1 VKKLAPVWSFETGDY
16 LDGLLSTPIVVDG
29 IVYLSSASSYV
40 FALNG
45 TTGDLIWQYK
55 YEPAVGVTAAKK
67 NRGVAVADGKVFIGT
82 RDDYLIALD
91 QKTGK
96 EVWKVAN
103 GDWTTCRCGI
113 NGIPLVIKDKVL
125 VGATGPRGNITAY
138 NTKTGRREWR
148 FYTIPAEGEPGNE
161 TWDEESWKY
170 GGANVWTTGSYDP
183 ELNLTYWGAG
193 DPRPVFFNTNRKGN
207 NLYSASIIALD
218 PDTGKLRWY
227 YQEVPHDT
235 WDWDTDYEFNLIDR
249 EVRGRTRKLLVHL
262 QKAGFG
268 FVLDRE
274 TGELLGTYPF
284 AEHINWVRGINEKGE
299 LVGRND
305 PALDHNSFICP
316 SNLGAKQ
323 WNQAAYSPRTGWL
336 YTPIMEMC
344 NDIVL
349 RSPGGDVED
358 RGGGTWIMRPAI
370 PPDTAISMRWIRSPA
385 RCNGRIPT
393 STNCS
398 HRCWPPMETWCSPA
412 MTKVIISPSMLA
424 LERSCGVT
432 KRVRRTEAVL

>member
-1 VKKLAPVWSFETGDY
+1 MTHRAHILLLLFLAVPTLLPAQRPNAGTAANPGRNQARTTAPLPRGATGADWPGYGGTPLAWRYSALGQINSTNVKKLAPVWSFETGDY

-55 YEPAVGVTAAKK
+55 YEPPVGVTAAKK
-67 NRGVAVADGKVFIGT
+67 SRGVAVGDGKVFVGT

-113 NGIPLVIKDKVL
+113 NGIPLIIKDKVL
-125 VGATGPRGNITAY
+125 VGATGPRGNVTAY
-138 NTKTGRREWR
+138 NTKTGHREWR
-148 FYTIPAEGEPGNE
+148 FYTIPGEGEQGKE
-161 TWDEESWKY
+161 TWDEDSWKY
-170 GGANVWTTGSYDP
+170 GEANVWTTGSYDP

-193 DPRPVFFNTNRKGN
+193 DPRPVFFNSNRKGN
-207 NLYSASIIALD
+207 NLYSASILALD
-218 PDTGKLRWY
+218 PDSGKLRWH

-249 EVRGRTRKLLVHL
+249 EVRGRMRKLMVHL

-284 AEHINWVRGINEKGE
+284 AEHINWVQR
-299 LVGRND
+299 
-305 PALDHNSFICP
+305 
-316 SNLGAKQ
+316 
-323 WNQAAYSPRTGWL
+323 
-336 YTPIMEMC
+336 
-344 NDIVL
+344 
-349 RSPGGDVED
+349 
-358 RGGGTWIMRPAI
+358 
-370 PPDTAISMRWIRSPA
+370 
-385 RCNGRIPT
+385 NGRPC
-393 STNCS
+393 NV
-398 HRCWPPMETWCSPA
+398 H
-412 MTKVIISPSMLA
+412 V
-424 LERSCGVT
+424 
-432 KRVRRTEAVL
+432 